1 LLRQDLAIA
10 LAFRLESIVRPI
22 LGELASETGL
32 DTLYL
37 TRIHWADHEQEI
49 LASLNLAPDK
59 LFIPEQVKLDYSDAV
74 CRYVIEGAPDHSDD
88 VPIAYP
94 DSDLAR
100 FLGFQSFV
108 SAPVELPGGEIFGT
122 LCGASTRRV
131 SLSPEQVAAVRRQA
145 RRIAGWLAATE

>member
-1 LLRQDLAIA
+1 M
-10 LAFRLESIVRPI
+10 VRPI
-22 LGELASETGL
+22 LGELAAETGL
-32 DTLYL
+32 EVLYL
-37 TRIHWADHEQEI
+37 TRIHWHDHEQEI
-49 LASLNLAPDK
+49 LASLNLAPDR

-74 CRYVIEGAPDHSDD
+74 CRYVIEGTAHDHSDD
-88 VPIAYP
+88 VPIAYS

-108 SAPVELPGGEIFGT
+108 SAPIELPDGEIFGT

-145 RRIAGWLAATE
+145 RRIAGWLAADL